1 MTTIEDLLNIYEKY
15 RQPKFSAWVAEE
27 FKRQK
32 KYYYYH
38 ISRNVTFVLVLLE
51 FLYSAIENQFTWV
64 EFPGYAGVV
73 VVYLKT
79 RSISKIHFM
88 IWWVIL
94 GFILYKQLNIP
105 LWIVFRVYCHG
116 F

>member
-15 RQPKFSAWVAEE
+15 RQPKFSAWVTEE

-32 KYYYYH
+32 KYYFYH

-64 EFPGYAGVV
+64 EFPGYAGVIV
-73 VVYLKT
+73 FYLKT
-79 RSISKIHFM
+79 RSISKIRFM

-94 GFILYKQLNIP
+94 VFILYKQFNSL
-105 LWIVFRVYCHG
+105 L
-116 F
+116 